1 MRVCVFCGSRTG
13 RGTTYTSAAAE
24 VGRLLAT
31 RGITVVYGGASVGT
45 MGIVADAA
53 LEAGGDV
60 IGVIPGDLFSV
71 EVPHQ
76 ALTELH
82 LVADMHERKAKMAEL
97 SDAFL
102 VLPGGAGT
110 LEELFEVWT
119 WAQIGLH
126 DKPIG
131 LVDTDGFYQPLT
143 RMVRHMVAE
152 EFVRPEGSDLIQIS
166 ADPNELI
173 DSFAEHIAARS
184 GA

>member
-1 MRVCVFCGSRTG
+1 M
-13 RGTTYTSAAAE
+13 
-24 VGRLLAT
+24 LAT
-31 RGITVVYGGASVGT
+31 RGITVVYGGAAVGT

-60 IGVIPGDLFSV
+60 IGVIPSDLFSV

-76 ALTELH
+76 GLTGLH

-131 LVDTDGFYQPLT
+131 LVDTDGFYQPLM
-143 RMVRHMVAE
+143 RMVEHMVAE
-152 EFVRPEGSDLIQIS
+152 EFLRPEGGELIRIS
-166 ADPNELI
+166 ADPGELV
-173 DSFAEHIAARS
+173 DSFTKRISTWS
-184 GA
+184 GS